1 MAKKRIIQ
9 IKRKKGERYNHTK
22 INADGLKFDS
32 KKEYDRYKFLKDAE
46 DEGLITNL
54 RTQVKFELIPAV
66 TEEYVVHL
74 KTKDKIKTRTLQLA
88 ITWTADF
95 VYLKDG
101 QEVIEDVKPSKA
113 LLSDRFVIKEKLF
126 FWKYRKKI
134 RLIYDVKDPI

>member
-1 MAKKRIIQ
+1 MAFQKGF
-9 IKRKKGERYNHTK
+9 KRKKGERYNHTTVEV
-22 INADGLKFDS
+22 DGLKFDS
-32 KKEYDRYKFLKDAE
+32 KKEYQRYLFLKDAK
-46 DEGLITNL
+46 DKGLITDL

-66 TEEYVVHL
+66 TEEYVEHL

-95 VYLKDG
+95 VYLKNG
-101 QEVIEDVKPSKA
+101 EEVIEDVKPSKF

-134 RLIYDVKDPI
+134 RLVYDVTDPI

>member
-1 MAKKRIIQ
+1 MAFKKGF
-9 IKRKKGERYNHTK
+9 KRKKGERYNHTTVE
-22 INADGLKFDS
+22 ADGLKFDS
-32 KKEYDRYKFLKDAE
+32 KKEYQRYVFLKNAE
-46 DEGLITNL
+46 DNGLITNL

-66 TEEYVVHL
+66 TEEYVEHL

-95 VYLKDG
+95 VYLKNG
-101 QEVIEDVKPSKA
+101 EEVIEDVKPSKF

-134 RLIYDVKDPI
+134 RLVYDVTDPI

>member
-1 MAKKRIIQ
+1 MAFKKGF
-9 IKRKKGERYNHTK
+9 KRKKGERYNHTTVE
-22 INADGLKFDS
+22 ADGLKFDS
-32 KKEYDRYKFLKDAE
+32 KKEYQRYVFLKDAE
-46 DEGLITNL
+46 DKGLITDL

-66 TEEYVVHL
+66 TEEYVEHL

-95 VYLKDG
+95 VYLKNG
-101 QEVIEDVKPSKA
+101 EEVIEDVKPSKF

-134 RLIYDVKDPI
+134 RLVYDVTDPI

>member
-1 MAKKRIIQ
+1 MAFKKGF
-9 IKRKKGERYNHTK
+9 KRKKGERYNHTTVE
-22 INADGLKFDS
+22 ADGLKFDS
-32 KKEYDRYKFLKDAE
+32 KKEYQRYVFLKDAE
-46 DEGLITNL
+46 DKGLIADL

-66 TEEYVVHL
+66 TEEYVEHL

-95 VYLKDG
+95 AYLKNG
-101 QEVIEDVKPSKA
+101 EEVIEDVKPSKF

-134 RLIYDVKDPI
+134 RLIYDVTDPI

>member
-1 MAKKRIIQ
+1 MAFKKGF
-9 IKRKKGERYNHTK
+9 KRKKGERYNHTTVE
-22 INADGLKFDS
+22 ADGLKFDS
-32 KKEYDRYKFLKDAE
+32 KKEYQRYVFLKDAQ
-46 DEGLITNL
+46 DKGLITDL

-66 TEEYVVHL
+66 TEEYVEHL

-95 VYLKDG
+95 VYLKNG
-101 QEVIEDVKPSKA
+101 EEVIEDVKPSKF

-134 RLIYDVKDPI
+134 RLVYDVTDPI

>member
-1 MAKKRIIQ
+1 MAFKKGF
-9 IKRKKGERYNHTK
+9 KRKKGERYNHTTVE
-22 INADGLKFDS
+22 ADGLKFDS
-32 KKEYDRYKFLKDAE
+32 KKEHQRYVFLKNAE
-46 DEGLITNL
+46 DNGLITDL

-66 TEEYVVHL
+66 TEEYVEHL

-95 VYLKDG
+95 VYLKNG
-101 QEVIEDVKPSKA
+101 EEVIEDVKPSKF

-134 RLIYDVKDPI
+134 RLVYDVTDPI

>member
-1 MAKKRIIQ
+1 MAFKKT
-9 IKRKKGERYNHTK
+9 IKRKKGERYNHTTVET
-22 INADGLKFDS
+22 NGLKFDS
-32 KKEYDRYKFLKDAE
+32 KKEYQRYLFLKDAE
-46 DEGLITNL
+46 DKGLITDL

-66 TEEYVVHL
+66 TEEYVEHL

-95 VYLKDG
+95 VYCKDG
-101 QEVIEDVKPSKA
+101 EEVVEDVKPSKF

-134 RLIYDVKDPI
+134 RLIYDIADPI

>member
-1 MAKKRIIQ
+1 MAFKKGF
-9 IKRKKGERYNHTK
+9 KRKKGERYNHTTVE
-22 INADGLKFDS
+22 ADGLKFDS
-32 KKEYDRYKFLKDAE
+32 KKEYQRYVFLKNAE
-46 DEGLITNL
+46 DKGLITDL

-66 TEEYVVHL
+66 TEEYVEHL

-95 VYLKDG
+95 VYLKNG
-101 QEVIEDVKPSKA
+101 EEVIEDVKPSKF

-134 RLIYDVKDPI
+134 RLVYDVTDPI

>member
-1 MAKKRIIQ
+1 MAFRKT

-22 INADGLKFDS
+22 VEVNGLKFDS
-32 KKEYDRYKFLKDAE
+32 KKEYQRYLVLKEAE
-46 DEGLITNL
+46 DRGAISDL

-66 TEEYVVHL
+66 VEEYIEHL

-95 VYLKDG
+95 VYQKDG
-101 QEVIEDVKPSKA
+101 EEVVEDVKPSKA

-134 RLIYDVKDPI
+134 RLVYNVNDPI

>member
-1 MAKKRIIQ
+1 MAFQKRS
-9 IKRKKGERYNHTK
+9 KSKKGERYNHTTVEA
-22 INADGLKFDS
+22 NGLKFDS
-32 KKEYDRYKFLKDAE
+32 KKEYQRYVVLKDAE
-46 DEGLITNL
+46 DKGLITDL

-66 TEEYVVHL
+66 IEEYVEHL

-95 VYLKDG
+95 VYFKNG
-101 QEVIEDVKPSKA
+101 EEVIEDVKPSKF

-134 RLIYDVKDPI
+134 RLIYNVTDPI

>member
-1 MAKKRIIQ
+1 MAFKKT

-22 INADGLKFDS
+22 VEVNGLKFDS
-32 KKEYDRYKFLKDAE
+32 KKEYQRYLVLKEAE
-46 DEGLITNL
+46 DRGAISDL

-66 TEEYVVHL
+66 VEEYIEHL

-95 VYLKDG
+95 VYKKDG
-101 QEVIEDVKPSKA
+101 EDVVEDVKPSKA

-134 RLIYDVKDPI
+134 RLVYNVNDPI

>member
-1 MAKKRIIQ
+1 MAFPKK

-22 INADGLKFDS
+22 VEVNGLKFDS
-32 KKEYDRYKFLKDAE
+32 KKEYQRYLVLKEAE
-46 DEGLITNL
+46 DNGLITDL
-54 RTQVKFELIPAV
+54 RTQVKYELIPAV
-66 TEEYVVHL
+66 VEEYIEHL

-101 QEVIEDVKPSKA
+101 EEVIEDVKPSKM

-126 FWKYRKKI
+126 FWKYRKRI
-134 RLIYDVKDPI
+134 RLVYNINDPI

>member
-1 MAKKRIIQ
+1 MALKKGF
-9 IKRKKGERYNHTK
+9 KRKKGERYNHTTVEV
-22 INADGLKFDS
+22 DGLKFDS
-32 KKEYDRYKFLKDAE
+32 KKEYQRYIFLKNAE
-46 DEGLITNL
+46 DKGLITDL

-66 TEEYVVHL
+66 TEEYVEHL

-95 VYLKDG
+95 VYCKG
-101 QEVIEDVKPSKA
+101 GEEVVEDVKPSKF

-134 RLIYDVKDPI
+134 RLVYDVNDPI